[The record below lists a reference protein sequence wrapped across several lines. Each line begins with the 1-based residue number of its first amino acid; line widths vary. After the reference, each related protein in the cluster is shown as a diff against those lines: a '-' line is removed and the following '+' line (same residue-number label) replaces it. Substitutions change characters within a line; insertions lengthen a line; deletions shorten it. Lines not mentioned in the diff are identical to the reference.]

1 MAYRK
6 RRKTGSGLSA
16 AGAALSLIQNVPQV
30 MALRLARIAH
40 GGKRG
45 QAESKLM
52 ISEKIA
58 AGLQAQAIMARSW
71 LTGSP
76 EKGRDAVTKLY
87 ARKVAANKRRLGK
100 G

>member
-1 MAYRK
+1 MA
-6 RRKTGSGLSA
+6 RRKTSSAGLAGLSLA
-16 AGAALSLIQNVPQV
+16 WNVPQV
-30 MALRLARIAH
+30 MALRLAKIGR

-45 QAESKLM
+45 QAESHLM
-52 ISEKIA
+52 VSEKIT

-76 EKGRDAVTKLY
+76 EKGSNAVTKLY